1 MAGGQRVMFA
11 LPAVSD
17 NRGGR
22 RRTEGPAGRQIIR
35 WMGRRRS
42 ILSAPS
48 NGGGEADNGGSPR
61 PQSLCEACAH

>member
-1 MAGGQRVMFA
+1 MVGGQRVMFA

-17 NRGGR
+17 NGGGR

-48 NGGGEADNGGSPR
+48 NRGMQTMADRRGP
-61 PQSLCEACAH
+61 SLFVKARAH